1 VDENITTPIPKPIL
15 DEEGFQ
21 RLLAAAC
28 VLQTHAECRSS
39 KAMVKVAPKSFA
51 AGVVLQRRTPS
62 RRMSPQRQALVKVR
76 TLHRLTRRT
85 FWRTTE
91 AVVIGVVFC
100 IMLGMSIHRLAALP
114 SLAAMRGRN
123 LTLPRNPEV
132 ASLSSESLATAQS
145 SPDSNGDAADV
156 SDQLV
161 IHYRKPASS
170 TSRSSP
176 RSIFGQDP
184 NALALDTVTRYG
196 DDVTMWSLSSKK
208 SRHKTPS
215 R

>member
-1 VDENITTPIPKPIL
+1 VNENITTPIPKPIL

-28 VLQTHAECRSS
+28 VLQAHAEYRSP
-39 KAMVKVAPKSFA
+39 KAIVKVAPKSFA
-51 AGVVLQRRTPS
+51 GGVVLQRRTPS
-62 RRMSPQRQALVKVR
+62 RRTSPQRQALVKVR
-76 TLHRLTRRT
+76 TLHGLTRRR

-123 LTLPRNPEV
+123 LTLSRNPEV
-132 ASLSSESLATAQS
+132 ASLSSESLATTQS
-145 SPDSNGDAADV
+145 SPDSNGDASDV

-161 IHYRKPASS
+161 IHYRKPARS
-170 TSRSSP
+170 TSGSSP
-176 RSIFGQDP
+176 RLIFGQDP
-184 NALALDTVTRYG
+184 NVFTLDTVTRYG
-196 DDVTMWSLSSKK
+196 DDVTMWSLSSKN